1 MSRTAFEGFSAV
13 VPEGW
18 KASRE
23 EATYSEGAE
32 HAPIRF
38 RTPDRQGTLRVHV
51 PWVDADEQPGADPD
65 ELEAMA
71 REWGIRRGVGDPLV
85 CTAELASGLAQA
97 FASYRIGEDLVE
109 VWYLSDGATLIQ
121 ASYVCRWEARDVERA
136 ARMALVGSLR
146 PPG

>member
-1 MSRTAFEGFSAV
+1 MSRTAFDGFTAV

-38 RTPDRQGTLRVHV
+38 RAPDRRGTLRVQV
-51 PWVDADEQPGADPD
+51 PWIDADEQPGADPE
-65 ELEAMA
+65 ELELMA
-71 REWGIRRGVGDPLV
+71 REWGVRRGVDEPLA
-85 CTAELASGLAQA
+85 CATELQSGLARA

-109 VWYLSDGATLIQ
+109 VWYLSDGTTMIQ
-121 ASYVCRWEARDVERA
+121 ASYVCRWEARDVDRG

-146 PPG
+146 PD